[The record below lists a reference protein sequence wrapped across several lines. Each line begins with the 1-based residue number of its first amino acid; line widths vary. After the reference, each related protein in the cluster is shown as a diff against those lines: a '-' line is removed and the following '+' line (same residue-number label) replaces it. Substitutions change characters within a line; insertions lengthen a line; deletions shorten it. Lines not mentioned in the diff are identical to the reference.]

1 MKEDNNLEVKQTN
14 SADYKPEIVE
24 YKDVEHNNSSTLINA
39 FMENNTIEESKD
51 HDIEVEAEKKQEE
64 TEQQETEVEST
75 KPKEKEEY
83 PMAFKVL
90 SGWVIFIG
98 ISVLIAYLMLFSS
111 DKKRDLLFFILML
124 SSPITIPSIIIN
136 IFYDI
141 YLFIRFRKNEDNSLI
156 VCSLIIDIF
165 TLIGIIAL
173 IMGTYKSVD
182 FNMKGL
188 G

>member
-1 MKEDNNLEVKQTN
+1 MKEENNIEVKQTN
-14 SADYKPEIVE
+14 SADYKPEEVE
-24 YKDVEHNNSSTLINA
+24 YKDIEHNNSSTLINA
-39 FMENNTIEESKD
+39 FVDNNTVEEAKEQEIED
-51 HDIEVEAEKKQEE
+51 KQEDI
-64 TEQQETEVEST
+64 EQQESEEEIV

-90 SGWVIFIG
+90 SGWVIFIS
-98 ISVLIAYLMLFSS
+98 ISVLIAYLMLFSN
-111 DKKRDLLFFILML
+111 DKKRDLLFFLLML
-124 SSPITIPSIIIN
+124 SSPITIPSIVIN

-141 YLFIRFRKNEDNSLI
+141 YLFIRFRNNEDNSLI